1 MFFNAF
7 FKAVGGY
14 THAALFRSDEYG
26 AIFTSEIERLFVK
39 ENPFFMISIND
50 IIEDHKE
57 LKENTTDNEELSDY
71 YVYATFMPPGENKGI
86 VSFSDMNDPDSYYL
100 CNEIVP
106 IREGDVSAYSLNI

>member
-14 THAALFRSDEYG
+14 SHAALFRSDEYG
-26 AIFTSEIERLFVK
+26 AIFTSEIERLFAK

-106 IREGDVSAYSLNI
+106 IREGDVSTYSLNI